1 MSGAEMKENKNGN
14 NNVRGRH
21 EITEFPLHR
30 KFLFTLGNYYLWGW
44 RCWRAST
51 RWGSFFVIILCEH
64 AMRPLRDYTLHTFW
78 DLSREHI
85 LLRCRPLR
93 DYTLHT
99 FWDLLREHILLR
111 CRPLRDYTLHTFS
124 HIRLLVHLLCR
135 VPNWEFYFAMF
146 YFYYFLLQIRV
157 LVHLLCKVTTGRTFE
172 IY

>member
-1 MSGAEMKENKNGN
+1 MKILIMSGAEMKENKNGN

-78 DLSREHI
+78 DL
-85 LLRCRPLR
+85 
-93 DYTLHT
+93 
-99 FWDLLREHILLR
+99 LREHILLR

-124 HIRLLVHLLCR
+124 HIRLLVHLLCK